1 MLLFNYSLFEIG
13 FKMRKKLVGPLVQY
27 EPPKKLE
34 KKSSRGKIFNFF
46 GDSNFFPLKLFF
58 PDPDKLW
65 KIPFFKNILFLT
77 PETGHGTPI

>member
-46 GDSNFFPLKLFF
+46 GDSNFFPLKLFSLTLF
-58 PDPDKLW
+58 QRDFLNIKLPIDK
-65 KIPFFKNILFLT
+65 
-77 PETGHGTPI
+77 